1 MLLAGVRA
9 EADLLRHK
17 PDIGAAARKS
27 SRTPGGPRR
36 RLGCGPRRRCR
47 SASVKPPTDTEDSIC
62 GSFGTRVSTTA
73 IHEVLQL
80 VESHIGLSAVPGV
93 SQQFIELLNLP
104 VARLKDMAA
113 QLEIEFPAES
123 RKWALVDRLSKVPTK
138 DLPELAADWVHAGR
152 TSITYVSLG
161 DGAALEADKVTE
173 ALTDM
178 CGVNPLEESI
188 RPSELTPKPT
198 LIAASKSDDRFF
210 LSFGVKKPVAR
221 VLSDFTVKEI
231 EGDHF
236 FSAVIRLDPPIV
248 EVRTNHERAE
258 RLTTSWIAD
267 FDDLLFGDGE
277 ENDEEDE
284 AE

>member
-1 MLLAGVRA
+1 M
-9 EADLLRHK
+9 
-17 PDIGAAARKS
+17 
-27 SRTPGGPRR
+27 
-36 RLGCGPRRRCR
+36 
-47 SASVKPPTDTEDSIC
+47 
-62 GSFGTRVSTTA
+62 
-73 IHEVLQL
+73 
-80 VESHIGLSAVPGV
+80 PGV

-104 VARLKDMAA
+104 LARLKELAIE
-113 QLEIEFPAES
+113 LEIEFPAET
-123 RKWALVDRLSKVPTK
+123 RKWAMVDRLAKVPAK

-152 TSITYVSLG
+152 TSVTYVSLG
-161 DGAALEADKVTE
+161 DGDALEADKVAE

-188 RPSELTPKPT
+188 RPAELTPKPT

-236 FSAVIRLDPPIV
+236 FSAVIRLDPPVV

-267 FDDLLFGDGE
+267 FDHLLFGDEEEEKVEE
-277 ENDEEDE
+277 ENIEEGE
-284 AE
+284 TA